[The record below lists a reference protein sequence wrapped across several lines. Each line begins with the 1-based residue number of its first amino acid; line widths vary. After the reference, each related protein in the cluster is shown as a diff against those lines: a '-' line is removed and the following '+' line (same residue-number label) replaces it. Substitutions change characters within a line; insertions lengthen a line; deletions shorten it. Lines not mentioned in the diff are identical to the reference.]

1 MPCVKRKPTLNVEDE
16 YEEEISFEDY
26 VKELKE
32 EDFLNYPRTRDYI
45 IDQHFLDFDYK
56 PREAIINLYNQ
67 LYDLAERY
75 FPGVLALDRNMEG
88 GSSLAVLI
96 YNNINVKVDVKTFHE
111 CPALARGIDKYIE
124 EEYDNS
130 NVKKLVANDETRTQ
144 KEEKPT
150 RQFDWNTKEY
160 KNI

>member
-1 MPCVKRKPTLNVEDE
+1 
-16 YEEEISFEDY
+16 
-26 VKELKE
+26 
-32 EDFLNYPRTRDYI
+32 
-45 IDQHFLDFDYK
+45 
-56 PREAIINLYNQ
+56 
-67 LYDLAERY
+67 
-75 FPGVLALDRNMEG
+75 MEG

-130 NVKKLVANDETRTQ
+130 NVKKLVANDETL